1 MASDTDSE
9 FNLSLEDEQLL
20 ASLVENAL
28 PKPADAYA
36 FPHDAPSGP
45 TSSSQVRAALVG
57 VARTNSVNAFVHKTQ
72 PQSTPSVI
80 PADDVKYPDR
90 KCIVAHHGIMAC
102 TILTDLQDSSHAG
115 LDQPGTSRSLRAAR
129 ASSQ

>member
-20 ASLVENAL
+20 ASLVENTV
-28 PKPADAYA
+28 PKPADAFA
-36 FPHDAPSGP
+36 FPHDAPSSVS
-45 TSSSQVRAALVG
+45 SSSQTRAALVG
-57 VARTNSVNAFVHKTQ
+57 IGRTSSLNAFVYKTQ

-80 PADDVKYPDR
+80 PADDVNYPDR
-90 KCIVAHHGIMAC
+90 RCIAAHHDDMASA
-102 TILTDLQDSSHAG
+102 ILTDPQDSSHSG

-129 ASSQ
+129 ASSR